1 MVELLFSVILFLP
14 IISAILVYFIDKKS
28 NKLRNIFTCTIS
40 LITFVAS
47 LVLVIC
53 FDNASFNINNV
64 SAFGLY
70 FHLSGFNSILL
81 LLTTFLWLIS
91 SIFSNEY
98 FAHYKNKGRFFFFWL
113 LTLAA
118 TSGVFLSNNFY
129 TTFICFEIMSFASM
143 TWVIHDEN
151 EVAFDASATYLT
163 VSLLSGLVMLMGI
176 FMLYNE
182 TKTLNFNE
190 LRLFFENNNVTSN
203 ILISSILMLFGFGAK
218 AGLYPL
224 HIWLPKAHPASPAP
238 ASALLSGIL
247 TKTGIFGIIA
257 ISTKI
262 MFESGVW
269 GKLLLFLATITMTL
283 GAIIA
288 LFSTNLKRTL
298 ACSSMSQIG
307 FIVIGISMYVLLGDH
322 GQLAIR
328 GTILHVFN
336 HSLIKLVLFSCAG
349 IVYMNLHKL
358 ELNDIRGYGKNKP
371 LLMIPFLLGALS
383 IGGIPGFSGYISKTL
398 LHEAIV
404 EYAELCE
411 GSYHLAIKIVEY
423 AFLFTGGL
431 TLAYMTKLFVC
442 LFIDKPLNE
451 FKNSKYLKKSTGIII
466 TLISVAFLVLGLLPY
481 ISLDRISTMV
491 FHYFGEHHH
500 FHDVNYFSFVN
511 LSGAFI
517 SISIA
522 CIVYFLFVRRI
533 LYNKKDGYIKYN
545 GFKIDMEKSLY
556 KPILI
561 DFLPKVFGSF
571 SSIFAN
577 NVILKPL
584 CKCFVVFGSFIA
596 KLFTLSTDLIII
608 FFRKTIFKEVKEKSP
623 HAVNSL
629 SAYWG
634 GIMISKFK
642 YHHPSEDQI
651 VKDEIRLAKIFRT
664 MGRSY
669 RKITLNFSFAMLMA
683 CIGICIIFAYLLFNH

>member
-1 MVELLFSVILFLP
+1 MVKLLFSAILFLP
-14 IISAILVYFIDKKS
+14 IISAIIVYFIDKRS
-28 NKLRNIFTCTIS
+28 NKLRNFFTCIIS
-40 LITFVAS
+40 LISFVAS
-47 LVLVIC
+47 LVLVLG
-53 FDNASFNINNV
+53 FDNASFKLNELC
-64 SAFGLY
+64 SLGLS
-70 FHLSGFNSILL
+70 FSVSGFNSILL

-118 TSGVFLSNNFY
+118 TSGVFLSDNFY
-129 TTFICFEIMSFASM
+129 TTFIFFEIMSFASM

-163 VSLLSGLVMLMGI
+163 VSLLSGLIMLMGVFI
-176 FMLYNE
+176 LYFE
-182 TKTLNFNE
+182 TKTLNFYE
-190 LRLFFENNNVTSN
+190 LREYFECNSVNTNVF
-203 ILISSILMLFGFGAK
+203 IAAVLMLFGFGAK
-218 AGLYPL
+218 AGLYPI

-262 MFESGVW
+262 MYSSESW
-269 GKLLLFLATITMTL
+269 GKVLLFLATITMTL
-283 GAIIA
+283 GAILA

-307 FIVIGISMYVLLGDH
+307 FIVVGISMYVLLGEH
-322 GQLAIR
+322 GQLAVR
-328 GTILHVFN
+328 GTILHIFN
-336 HSLIKLVLFSCAG
+336 HSLIKLVLFTCAG

-358 ELNDIRGYGKNKP
+358 ELNDIRGYGRKKP
-371 LLMIPFLLGALS
+371 FLMLPFLLGALS

-398 LHEAIV
+398 LHESIV
-404 EYAELCE
+404 EYAELFD
-411 GSYHLAIKIVEY
+411 GSYHLAIKMVEY

-442 LFIDKPLNE
+442 LFIDKPINE
-451 FKNSKYLKKSTGIII
+451 FNNTKYIRKSTGVII
-466 TLISVAFLVLGLLPY
+466 TLISVAFLVLGSIPY
-481 ISLDRISTMV
+481 ISLDKLSTMV
-491 FHYFGEHHH
+491 FHYFGEHHD
-500 FHDVNYFSFVN
+500 FHNVNYFSFVN
-511 LSGAFI
+511 LSGALI
-517 SISIA
+517 SITIA
-522 CIVYFLFVRRI
+522 CLVYFFFVRKV
-533 LYNKKDGYIKYN
+533 LYNKNDGYIKYN
-545 GFKIDMEKSLY
+545 GFKIDLEKSIY

-561 DFLPKVFGSF
+561 DFLPRVFSGI

-577 NVILKPL
+577 NVILRPL
-584 CKCFVVFGSFIA
+584 CVCFVSIGTFVA
-596 KLFTLSTDLIII
+596 KFLSASIDLIVIL
-608 FFRKTIFKEVKEKSP
+608 FRKTLFREVKEKNP

-642 YHHPSEDQI
+642 YHHPSEEQVI
-651 VKDEIRLAKIFRT
+651 NNEIRLAKILRT
-664 MGRSY
+664 IGRSY